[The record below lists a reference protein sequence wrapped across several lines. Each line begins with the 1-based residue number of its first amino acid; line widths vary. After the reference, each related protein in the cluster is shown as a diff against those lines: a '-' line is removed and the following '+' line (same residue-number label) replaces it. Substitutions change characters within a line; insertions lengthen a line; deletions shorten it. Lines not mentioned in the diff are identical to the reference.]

1 VKGSL
6 QSWHSFTALS
16 ALQLS
21 LFARE
26 GACGVCEARAF
37 SEGAVLSPPDP
48 LARRANLYPANA
60 LGVNPPVMV
69 SELVGVGLFTSPSET
84 ELRREIGPLTVRI
97 GGGISVGMGLA
108 GRIGLVWS

>member
-1 VKGSL
+1 M
-6 QSWHSFTALS
+6 
-16 ALQLS
+16 
-21 LFARE
+21 
-26 GACGVCEARAF
+26 
-37 SEGAVLSPPDP
+37 LSPPDP

-108 GRIGLVWS
+108 GRIGLVWSCSDDSYDCDKGMLVRFGRVTAVRLFHAKEYLI